1 MNYSHLPLHRGGC
14 DSCFQKILCNISVGL
29 YTPAQ
34 ALIKAGFSLLLC
46 SCFPLKFLYLSLLV
60 DFIPAVLELNSIE
73 QK

>member
-1 MNYSHLPLHRGGC
+1 MNSSHLPLHRGGY
-14 DSCFQKILCNISVGL
+14 DSCFQKILCNVSVGL
-29 YTPAQ
+29 YTPQ

-60 DFIPAVLELNSIE
+60 DFLPAVLEINSLE